1 MKTRIH
7 RGLSELIREGCE
19 GCLNVQINPRWFS
32 WGNVFPDCSH
42 QRLLHLHELDSAGR
56 MVERMIR
63 RYCRRG
69 LDGRKVLSRW
79 RSLRLGIISHYICD
93 FTCFV
98 HTASCK

>member
-63 RYCRRG
+63 DITQKGRRVC
-69 LDGRKVLSRW
+69 LRKSDSYHSYLC
-79 RSLRLGIISHYICD
+79 SLFFSAR
-93 FTCFV
+93 
-98 HTASCK
+98 